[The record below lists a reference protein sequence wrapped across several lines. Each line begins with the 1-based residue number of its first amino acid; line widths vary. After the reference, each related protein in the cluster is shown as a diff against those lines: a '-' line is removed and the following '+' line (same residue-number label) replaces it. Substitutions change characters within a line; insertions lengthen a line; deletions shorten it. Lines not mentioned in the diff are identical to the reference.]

1 MADWTDAIVGERMRV
16 DREFAPRVDES
27 RFSNQEWGLVMTAT
41 EFDIENADDPDRAR
55 IVADTDKVPQVLPA
69 LNEMSKGM
77 GAMSGAGTDE
87 GDSGGLL
94 SGIKDSLLG
103 GGGGGTDDSGKLEA
117 AERLTGEY
125 AEELQRHL
133 EENGKWEQ
141 VRIAYLE

>member
-16 DREFAPRVDES
+16 DREFASRVDDS

-41 EFDIENADDPDRAR
+41 EFDIENADDPDSAR

-69 LNEMSKGM
+69 LDEMSKGM
-77 GAMSGAGTDE
+77 GAMSGTGADG

-94 SGIKDSLLG
+94 SGIKDSLFG
-103 GGGGGTDDSGKLEA
+103 GGGNDDREKLEA

-125 AEELQRHL
+125 AAELQRHL